1 MTEYEFANH
10 IQKLGN
16 KNKVF
21 QSYIGLGYN
30 AAIIPAVIQRN
41 ILKTRMVHR
50 LYTLPSR
57 NCSRPFRS
65 NIKFPNNGY

>member
-1 MTEYEFANH
+1 MNLNH

-41 ILKTRMVHR
+41 IFENRDGTPPIHLTKPKLLKAA
-50 LYTLPSR
+50 
-57 NCSRPFRS
+57 
-65 NIKFPNNGY
+65 

>member
-1 MTEYEFANH
+1 MTEYEFK
-10 IQKLGN
+10 ITFKKLGN

-41 ILKTRMVHR
+41 ILKPGMVHR
-50 LYTLPSR
+50 LYTVPSR
-57 NCSRPFRS
+57 NF
-65 NIKFPNNGY
+65 KAA